1 MQSSNVPN
9 VWRPRPG
16 STANQ
21 PLDRL
26 RRSTLSTEQSMFLKR
41 FSDLVEKRRQ
51 NVGRFAESDWHRRLV
66 DKALFSTYRD
76 CLDLDVGEEARGIL
90 RRGQV
95 TPAG

>member
-16 STANQ
+16 SAANQ
-21 PLDRL
+21 PFDRL
-26 RRSTLSTEQSMFLKR
+26 PRPALSTEQSMFLKR
-41 FSDLVEKRRQ
+41 FSDLVEKRQ
-51 NVGRFAESDWHRRLV
+51 FNVERLADSDWRRRLV

-76 CLDLDVGEEARGIL
+76 CLDLDVGDEARVIL
-90 RRGQV
+90 RNGQK